1 MTDKG
6 QTSGAII
13 DCHVHLYDCFDIHEF
28 LTGANRNLRSA
39 GHELGSSEDLMSIL
53 VLTETG
59 RENGFERL
67 KLLARGQQGSERKLD
82 REWRVRLVPGDMSAV
97 IATNRSNQD
106 LLIISGRQVISSEG
120 LEVLALATDRELADG
135 RPLEN
140 LVRKINAMNAIPV
153 IPWGVGK
160 WLGRR
165 GRILKRFLESG
176 VNHDFF
182 LGDILGR
189 PVFWPRSSLFH
200 IADSH
205 GIRVLPGTDPLPL
218 KSETRRAGMC
228 GFHIEHPI
236 CLSRPSE
243 SVKEALRCDELVIQ
257 PFLRRESVWRFFRNQ
272 IQIRSR

>member
-13 DCHVHLYDCFDIHEF
+13 DCHVHLYDCFDIHDF

-39 GHELGSSEDLMSIL
+39 GYELCSGEDLMSVL
-53 VLTETG
+53 MLTETS

-67 KLLARGQQGSERKLD
+67 KHLARGQQRSERKPD
-82 REWRVRLVPGDMSAV
+82 REWHVRLLPGDKSAV
-97 IATNRSNQD
+97 VATNQSDQD

-120 LEVLALATDRELADG
+120 LEVLALATDRELTDG
-135 RPLEN
+135 RPLKN
-140 LVRKINAMNAIPV
+140 LVRKINALNAIPV

-160 WLGRR
+160 WLGSR
-165 GRILKRFLESG
+165 GRVLKIFLESD

-189 PVFWPRSSLFH
+189 PTFWPRSSIFH
-200 IADSH
+200 MADSR
-205 GIRVLPGTDPLPL
+205 GIRVLPGTDPLPM

-228 GFHIEHPI
+228 GVHIEHRI
-236 CLSRPSE
+236 SLNHASE
-243 SVKEALRCDELVIQ
+243 SVKEALRCDELVMQ
-257 PFLRRESVWRFFRNQ
+257 PYIRRETVWRFFKNQ
-272 IQIRSR
+272 IQIRLR